1 MSEINVGVQKT
12 NDPSY
17 LGNSQGTDRASLQ
30 PLSTVP
36 DLSTKYV
43 QPDYQANKTTG
54 KAIEGVGQLAEQA
67 LKLTDAII
75 QRKADDTLTQ
85 GIQKIRDEFGV
96 GDASKDGGNLGK
108 AVGQQGA
115 EGVSLTGADKPQTP
129 PAVNRLGNRIQGLT
143 ESYQQGG
150 LSNSAY
156 YAKLESFVRETKA
169 QFPGY
174 ANEIDSMV
182 ATKVGTTPANAL
194 RSALLQDVTSLQSKV
209 QGLNDKWTTYERS
222 NAADI
227 YNIWPNYDKMK
238 PGVGGLT
245 RDQVE
250 AEVGRRQAQQSALD
264 SRAKSLNLIKAGN
277 EARSDEAHDLAIQH
291 GSKISR
297 ETVIGVTNTMGIQ
310 TGADLQQYIIDVN
323 TGKRKAP
330 SPDELQQLTGLFST
344 LEQKAA
350 ASFNA
355 QVNKPISQNSTET
368 IASILRNGGKLDA
381 AREVALSDI
390 KIIKEGLLNEQHG
403 LVAATIQWNKASD
416 AAADKRLATNMPNA
430 VLAGA
435 VRRKLG
441 DQTLSQLVIDQNLP
455 GSDIMSGL
463 RQAGWAA
470 ADGKTP
476 IHRTIESAS
485 KDDPSGAAS
494 RQILRDHAK
503 FVIDRDKLADP
514 SLGDNAF
521 ESLYG
526 PGNRTLIDAFNS
538 NPKAQTTVFGDM
550 VNKSMTQAVA
560 KRSSKDQK
568 VYTNWAEDGFTS
580 VFQTQANG
588 VNAAANAYKVNGNL
602 TLSFDPETNNFSYK
616 GSRMSPQGIVN
627 NANQKLEPLNS
638 AINTM
643 KDVLKL
649 SGKNPTQ
656 FLHEKLV
663 VMGIEPGTPL
673 YKALDDEVRKMQTAT
688 EK

>member
-67 LKLTDAII
+67 IKLTDAII

-115 EGVSLTGADKPQTP
+115 EGVSLTGAGAPATP

-174 ANEIDSMV
+174 SNEIDSMV

-209 QGLNDKWTTYERS
+209 QSLNDKWTTYERS

-227 YNIWPNYDKMK
+227 YTIWPNYEQVK
-238 PGVGGLT
+238 PGVGSLT

-250 AEVGRRQAQQSALD
+250 AEVGRRQAQMAALD

-277 EARSDEAHDLAIQH
+277 EARSDEAHDLAVQH

-350 ASFNA
+350 AAFNA

-390 KIIKEGLLNEQHG
+390 KTIKEGLLNEQHG

-485 KDDPSGAAS
+485 KDDPSGVAS

-521 ESLYG
+521 EALYG

-550 VNKSMTQAVA
+550 VNKQMTQAVA

-588 VNAAANAYKVNGNL
+588 VNAAANAYKINGNL

-616 GSRMSPQGIVN
+616 GNRLAPQGIVN

-663 VMGIEPGTPL
+663 VMGIDPGTPL
-673 YKALDDEVRKMQTAT
+673 YNALDSEVRKMQPK
-688 EK
+688 E

>member
-1 MSEINVGVQKT
+1 MAEINVGVQKT

-67 LKLTDAII
+67 IKLTDAII

-115 EGVSLTGADKPQTP
+115 EGVSLTGAGAPATP

-174 ANEIDSMV
+174 SNEIDSMV

-209 QGLNDKWTTYERS
+209 QSLNDKWTTYERS

-227 YNIWPNYDKMK
+227 YTIWPNYEQVK
-238 PGVGGLT
+238 PGVGNLT

-250 AEVGRRQAQQSALD
+250 AEVGRRQAQQAQLD

-277 EARSDEAHDLAIQH
+277 EARSDEAHDLAVQF

-310 TGADLQQYIIDVN
+310 TGSDLQQYIIDVN

-350 ASFNA
+350 AAFNA

-390 KIIKEGLLNEQHG
+390 KTIKEGLLNEQHG

-476 IHRTIESAS
+476 IQRTIESAS
-485 KDDPSGAAS
+485 KDDPSGVAS
-494 RQILRDHAK
+494 RQILRDHTK

-521 ESLYG
+521 EALFG

-550 VNKSMTQAVA
+550 VNKQMTQAVA

-588 VNAAANAYKVNGNL
+588 VNAAANAYKINGNL

-616 GSRMSPQGIVN
+616 GNRLAPQGIVN

-663 VMGIEPGTPL
+663 VMGIDPGTPL
-673 YKALDDEVRKMQTAT
+673 YNALDSEVRKMQPK
-688 EK
+688 E